1 MDIQTQTFVN
11 IQLAR
16 LAKFTDTLNYCFEC
30 GTAVDKDCVDTLLKC
45 IRHIA
50 EDLQDVA
57 DEMEWN

>member
-11 IQLAR
+11 TQLAR

-30 GTAVDKDCVDTLLKC
+30 GTAVDKDCVDTMLKR